1 MFIDRNLLNQLNKD
15 IFGGGIYQTKKLVPD
30 YVRVIMPDPSLPKIK
45 RYNISSNNPLGYLM
59 TGNIQPMNQP
69 PMQSQ
74 IQESMPPQEIIEQPQ
89 QDLYSQKEN
98 QDEPQELQEEIVQE
112 EAVVPPPQVEE
123 PAEETKK
130 YVIND
135 LGENNVLLPPGY
147 STDDENEYKLIN
159 LLNESRNNFE
169 LAVEEDNIKVYK
181 KKDDSGIQL
190 LKVYGSIPYPISR
203 IKPVLMDT
211 PGMDKWDKTFKKHE
225 VIQKYPEEN
234 GMEREIVYLYL
245 KMPVFMT
252 DREVVQETKTYSQYN
267 GNPSN
272 FLRIMKSTTNS
283 KYPVQEKP
291 IRAEVLLGGIYLKE
305 ISPQETSIIVINNL
319 DLKMTT
325 GKDLA
330 DKKAP
335 ESAKDYVLNLTKY
348 IGKN

>member
-1 MFIDRNLLNQLNKD
+1 
-15 IFGGGIYQTKKLVPD
+15 
-30 YVRVIMPDPSLPKIK
+30 MPDPSLPKIK
-45 RYNISSNNPLGYLM
+45 RYNICSNNPLGYLM
-59 TGNIQPMNQP
+59 TANIQPANQP

-74 IQESMPPQEIIEQPQ
+74 IQESMPPQEIVEQPQ

-98 QDEPQELQEEIVQE
+98 QDEPQEQQEEIVQE
-112 EAVVPPPQVEE
+112 EVIPPPQVTE
-123 PAEETKK
+123 PEEETKK

-181 KKDDSGIQL
+181 KKDDSGVQL
-190 LKVYGSIPYPISR
+190 LKLYGSIPYPISR

-234 GMEREIVYLYL
+234 GMEREIVYQYL

-252 DREVVQETKTYSQYN
+252 DREVVQENKTFSEYN

-291 IRAEVLLGGIYLKE
+291 IRAEVILGGIYLKE
-305 ISPQETSIIVINNL
+305 VSPQETSIIMINNI

-335 ESAKDYVLNLTKY
+335 ESAKDFILNLIKY

>member
-30 YVRVIMPDPSLPKIK
+30 YERVIMPDPSLPKIK
-45 RYNISSNNPLGYLM
+45 RYNITSNNPLGYLM
-59 TGNIQPMNQP
+59 TANVQPVNQP

-74 IQESMPPQEIIEQPQ
+74 IQESMPPQEVVEPPQ
-89 QDLYSQKEN
+89 QELYSQKEN
-98 QDEPQELQEEIVQE
+98 QDEVVEEQKEEIVE
-112 EAVVPPPQVEE
+112 EEVPPPQAQEVV
-123 PAEETKK
+123 EETKK
-130 YVIND
+130 YVISD

-147 STDDENEYKLIN
+147 STDDEYEYKLIN
-159 LLNESRNNFE
+159 LLNESRNNYE

-181 KKDDSGIQL
+181 KKDDSGVQL
-190 LKVYGSIPYPISR
+190 LKVYGTIPYPISR

-225 VIQKYPEEN
+225 VIQKYPAEN
-234 GMEREIVYLYL
+234 GMEREIIYLYL

-252 DREVVQETKTYSQYN
+252 DREVVQENRTFSEYN

-291 IRAEVLLGGIYLKE
+291 IRAEVLIGGIYLKE
-305 ISPQETSIIVINNL
+305 LSPQETSIIVINNL

-335 ESAKDYVLNLTKY
+335 ESAKDYVKNLSKY

>member
-30 YVRVIMPDPSLPKIK
+30 YERVIMPDPSLPKIK

-59 TGNIQPMNQP
+59 TGNIQPVNQP

-74 IQESMPPQEIIEQPQ
+74 IQESIPVQEIVEQPQ

-98 QDEPQELQEEIVQE
+98 QDEVEQEEQKEEIVQE
-112 EAVVPPPQVEE
+112 EVVPPPQVQEE
-123 PAEETKK
+123 GTKK

-159 LLNESRNNFE
+159 LLNESRNNYE

-181 KKDDSGIQL
+181 KKDDSGVQL

-211 PGMDKWDKTFKKHE
+211 PGMDKWDKVYKKHE
-225 VIQKYPEEN
+225 VIQKYPVEN
-234 GMEREIVYLYL
+234 GMEREIVYQYL

-252 DREVVQETKTYSQYN
+252 DREVVQEAKTWSEYN

-272 FLRIMKSTTNS
+272 FLKLMKSTTNS

-291 IRAEVLLGGIYLKE
+291 IRAEVILGGIYLKE
-305 ISPQETSIIVINNL
+305 ISPQETSIIMINNL

-335 ESAKDYVLNLTKY
+335 ESAKDFVLNLTKY